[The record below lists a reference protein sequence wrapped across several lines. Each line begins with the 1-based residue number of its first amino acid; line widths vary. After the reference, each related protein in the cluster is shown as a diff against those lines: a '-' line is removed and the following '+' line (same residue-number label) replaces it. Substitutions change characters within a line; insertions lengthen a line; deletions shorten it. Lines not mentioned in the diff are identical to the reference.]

1 MTARILVVDDLAA
14 NARLLE
20 ARLALEYYELR
31 TVDSG
36 LAALDV
42 ARQWQPDL
50 IVLDVMMPGIDG
62 YETCQRLKAMRETK
76 HIPVILVTA
85 LEGRSERLRGLE
97 CGADDFFTRPIS
109 NTTLLARLRSL
120 TRLKRALDDYRSRS
134 DMARSLGVPET
145 EPAELSLAGT
155 RALLVDD
162 MSLDRNRVEQAMAAE
177 GVELS
182 RVGSEREALACVNAA
197 RFDLLI
203 VSLALA
209 GEDPLRLIAR
219 LRSSDAAR
227 DLPLLLIVDPEMDE
241 VTLRSLD
248 MGGSDWISR
257 PLDEAELR
265 VRARNQIRRKLYADM
280 LQSDMEIAMQMLQ
293 TDPLTGLYNRR
304 FLERQMARLLD
315 EQRGASGG
323 GASGGGVAVL
333 MIDMDHF
340 KSVNDKF
347 GHQTGDQALRQVA
360 TILRDQTR
368 EMDAVA
374 RYGGEEFA
382 ISMPDTALSQA
393 ARVGERI
400 RAAVAASADLAHP
413 LCRLT
418 VSVGVAASDGRAMK
432 PEALLHEAD
441 QALYVAKR
449 GGRNRVEVAAL
460 PHHAE

>member
-1 MTARILVVDDLAA
+1 MTARILVVDDLPA

-20 ARLALEYYELR
+20 ARLAAEYYEMR
-31 TVDSG
+31 TVDGG
-36 LAALDV
+36 LAALEV
-42 ARQWQPDL
+42 ARDWQPDL

-62 YETCQRLKAMRETK
+62 YETCQRLKAIRATK

-120 TRLKRALDDYRSRS
+120 IRLKRALDEYRDRS
-134 DMARSLGVPET
+134 DMARSLGVPES
-145 EPAELSLAGT
+145 EPDELSLAGT
-155 RALLVDD
+155 RALLVDEL
-162 MSLDRNRVEQAMAAE
+162 SLDRVRVEQAMAAE

-182 RVGSEREALACVNAA
+182 RVGTEREALACVNAA

-203 VSLALA
+203 VSLALT

-227 DLPLLLIVDPEMDE
+227 DLPLLLIVDPEVDE
-241 VTLRSLD
+241 MTLRSLD

-304 FLERQMARLLD
+304 YLERQMGCLLD
-315 EQRGASGG
+315 DGRKPRDL
-323 GASGGGVAVL
+323 AVL
-333 MIDMDHF
+333 MVDMDHF

-347 GHQTGDQALRQVA
+347 GHQTGDRALRHVA
-360 TILRDQTR
+360 TILRDQVR

-374 RYGGEEFA
+374 RYGGEESA

-393 ARVGERI
+393 VRVGERI
-400 RAAVAASADLAHP
+400 RAAVAASAELAHP

-418 VSVGVAASDGRAMK
+418 VSIGVSASDGRAIK

-449 GGRNRVEVAAL
+449 GGRNRVEVATL
-460 PHHAE
+460 PHHAQ